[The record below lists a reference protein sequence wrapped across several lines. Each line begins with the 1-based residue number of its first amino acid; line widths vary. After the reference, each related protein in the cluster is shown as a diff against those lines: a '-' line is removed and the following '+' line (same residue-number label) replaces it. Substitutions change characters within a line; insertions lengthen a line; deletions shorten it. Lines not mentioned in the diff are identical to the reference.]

1 MSSWTPVKTAEVKV
15 DIAMNGD
22 GNIAIGTDTAA
33 GTKAF
38 TLKGFKVNGTPEQA
52 ETVLNNIVTKI
63 AGGRINM
70 SSATYQEAK
79 RGVVE

>member
-22 GNIAIGTDTAA
+22 GNIALGTDTAA

-38 TLKGFKVNGTPEQA
+38 TLKGFKVNGSPEQA

-63 AGGRINM
+63 AGGRFNM
-70 SSATYQEAK
+70 SSATYQEGK
-79 RGVVE
+79 RGVVD